1 MDLIKRKGEKVGPIK
16 DVMHKFK
23 ITDTVNYK
31 KYGIV
36 KKVLK
41 RCLKMEGVHNSFFEV
56 ILVDNNTIQK
66 INKEYRNIDRVTDVI
81 SFALEDVNDVSLSDI
96 RVLGDI
102 YICID
107 RMKEQAI
114 EYNHSETRE
123 LSFLTVHGLLHLL
136 GYDHQTK
143 EDEEVMFNLQRK
155 ILSDLNINR

>member
-1 MDLIKRKGEKVGPIK
+1 MK
-16 DVMHKFK
+16 
-23 ITDTVNYK
+23 NYS
-31 KYGIV
+31 I
-36 KKVLK
+36 
-41 RCLKMEGVHNSFFEV
+41 
-56 ILVDNNTIQK
+56 VDNNLYQNYDYLNEVINHTLEVMDAKESIFTIIFVTK
-66 INKEYRNIDRVTDVI
+66 EEIHELNKQYRGVDRVTDVI
-81 SFALEDVNDVSLSDI
+81 SFALEDAHDVSLTDV

>member
-1 MDLIKRKGEKVGPIK
+1 ME
-16 DVMHKFK
+16 
-23 ITDTVNYK
+23 NYS
-31 KYGIV
+31 I
-36 KKVLK
+36 
-41 RCLKMEGVHNSFFEV
+41 
-56 ILVDNNTIQK
+56 VDNNLYQNYDYLNEVINHTLEVMDAKESIFTIIFVTK
-66 INKEYRNIDRVTDVI
+66 EEIHELNKQYRGVDRVTDVI
-81 SFALEDVNDVSLSDI
+81 SFALEDAHDVSLSVI

-143 EDEEVMFNLQRK
+143 EEEEVMFNLQRK

>member
-1 MDLIKRKGEKVGPIK
+1 ME
-16 DVMHKFK
+16 
-23 ITDTVNYK
+23 NYS
-31 KYGIV
+31 I
-36 KKVLK
+36 
-41 RCLKMEGVHNSFFEV
+41 
-56 ILVDNNTIQK
+56 VDNNLYQNYDYLNEVINHTIEVMDAK
-66 INKEYRNIDRVTDVI
+66 DSIFTIIFVTKEEIHELNKQYRGVDRVTDVI
-81 SFALEDVNDVSLSDI
+81 SFALEDAHDVSLSDI

>member
-1 MDLIKRKGEKVGPIK
+1 MENYSIIDNDLYQ
-16 DVMHKFK
+16 
-23 ITDTVNYK
+23 NYD
-31 KYGIV
+31 Y
-36 KKVLK
+36 L
-41 RCLKMEGVHNSFFEV
+41 NEV
-56 ILVDNNTIQK
+56 INHTLEVMDAKESIFTI
-66 INKEYRNIDRVTDVI
+66 IFVTPEEIHELNKQYRRVDRVTDVI
-81 SFALEDVNDVSLSDI
+81 SFALEDAHDVSLTDV

-114 EYNHSETRE
+114 EYGHSETRE

-143 EDEEVMFNLQRK
+143 EDEEVMFGLQRK

>member
-1 MDLIKRKGEKVGPIK
+1 MENYSIIDNDLYQ
-16 DVMHKFK
+16 
-23 ITDTVNYK
+23 NYD
-31 KYGIV
+31 Y
-36 KKVLK
+36 L
-41 RCLKMEGVHNSFFEV
+41 NEV
-56 ILVDNNTIQK
+56 INHTLEVMDAKESIFTI
-66 INKEYRNIDRVTDVI
+66 IFVTPEEIHELNKQYRGVDRVTDVI
-81 SFALEDVNDVSLSDI
+81 SFALEDAHDVSLTDV

-114 EYNHSETRE
+114 EYGHSETRE

-143 EDEEVMFNLQRK
+143 EDEEVMFGLQRK

>member
-1 MDLIKRKGEKVGPIK
+1 ME
-16 DVMHKFK
+16 
-23 ITDTVNYK
+23 NYS
-31 KYGIV
+31 I
-36 KKVLK
+36 
-41 RCLKMEGVHNSFFEV
+41 
-56 ILVDNNTIQK
+56 IDNNLYQNYDYLNDVINHTLEVMDAKESIFTI
-66 INKEYRNIDRVTDVI
+66 IFVTPEEIHELNKQYRGVDRVTDVI
-81 SFALEDVNDVSLSDI
+81 SFALEDAHDVSLTDV

-114 EYNHSETRE
+114 EYGHSETRE

-143 EDEEVMFNLQRK
+143 EDEEVMFGLQRK

>member
-1 MDLIKRKGEKVGPIK
+1 ME
-16 DVMHKFK
+16 
-23 ITDTVNYK
+23 NYS
-31 KYGIV
+31 I
-36 KKVLK
+36 
-41 RCLKMEGVHNSFFEV
+41 
-56 ILVDNNTIQK
+56 VDNNLYQNYDYLNEVINHTLEVMDAKESIFTIIFVTK
-66 INKEYRNIDRVTDVI
+66 EEIHELNKQYRGVDRVTDVI

-107 RMKEQAI
+107 RMKEQAL
-114 EYNHSETRE
+114 EYGHSETRE

-143 EDEEVMFNLQRK
+143 EEEEIMFNLQRK

>member
-1 MDLIKRKGEKVGPIK
+1 ME
-16 DVMHKFK
+16 
-23 ITDTVNYK
+23 NYS
-31 KYGIV
+31 I
-36 KKVLK
+36 
-41 RCLKMEGVHNSFFEV
+41 
-56 ILVDNNTIQK
+56 VDNNLYQNYDYLKEVINHTLEVMDAKESIFTIIFVTK
-66 INKEYRNIDRVTDVI
+66 EEIHELNKQYRGVDRVTDVI
-81 SFALEDVNDVSLSDI
+81 SFALEDVNDVSLTDV

-143 EDEEVMFNLQRK
+143 EEEEIMFNLQRK

>member
-1 MDLIKRKGEKVGPIK
+1 MENYSIIDNDLYQ
-16 DVMHKFK
+16 
-23 ITDTVNYK
+23 NYD
-31 KYGIV
+31 Y
-36 KKVLK
+36 L
-41 RCLKMEGVHNSFFEV
+41 NEV
-56 ILVDNNTIQK
+56 INHTLEVMDAKESIFTI
-66 INKEYRNIDRVTDVI
+66 IFVTPEEIHELNKQYRGVDRVTDVI
-81 SFALEDVNDVSLSDI
+81 SFALEDVHDVSLTDV

-114 EYNHSETRE
+114 EYGHSETRE

-143 EDEEVMFNLQRK
+143 EDEEIMFGLQRK

>member
-1 MDLIKRKGEKVGPIK
+1 ME
-16 DVMHKFK
+16 
-23 ITDTVNYK
+23 NYS
-31 KYGIV
+31 I
-36 KKVLK
+36 
-41 RCLKMEGVHNSFFEV
+41 
-56 ILVDNNTIQK
+56 VDNNLYQNYDYLKEVINHTLEVMDAKESIFTIIFVTK
-66 INKEYRNIDRVTDVI
+66 EEIHELNKQYRGVDRVTDVI
-81 SFALEDVNDVSLSDI
+81 SFALEDAHDVSLSDI

-114 EYNHSETRE
+114 EYNHSENRE

-143 EDEEVMFNLQRK
+143 EEEEVMFNLQRK

>member
-1 MDLIKRKGEKVGPIK
+1 ME
-16 DVMHKFK
+16 
-23 ITDTVNYK
+23 NYS
-31 KYGIV
+31 I
-36 KKVLK
+36 
-41 RCLKMEGVHNSFFEV
+41 
-56 ILVDNNTIQK
+56 VDNNLYQNYDYLYEVINHTLEVMDAKESIFTIIFVTK
-66 INKEYRNIDRVTDVI
+66 EEIHELNKQYRGVDRVTDVI
-81 SFALEDVNDVSLSDI
+81 SFALEDAHDVSLSDI

-107 RMKEQAI
+107 RMKEQAV

-143 EDEEVMFNLQRK
+143 EEEEIMFNLQRK

>member
-1 MDLIKRKGEKVGPIK
+1 ME
-16 DVMHKFK
+16 
-23 ITDTVNYK
+23 NYS
-31 KYGIV
+31 I
-36 KKVLK
+36 
-41 RCLKMEGVHNSFFEV
+41 
-56 ILVDNNTIQK
+56 VDNNLYQNYDYLKEVINHTLEVMDAKESIFTIIFVTK
-66 INKEYRNIDRVTDVI
+66 EEIHELNKQYRGVDRVTDVI
-81 SFALEDVNDVSLSDI
+81 SFALEDAHDVSLSDI

-143 EDEEVMFNLQRK
+143 EEEEVMFNLQRK

>member
-1 MDLIKRKGEKVGPIK
+1 ME
-16 DVMHKFK
+16 
-23 ITDTVNYK
+23 NYS
-31 KYGIV
+31 I
-36 KKVLK
+36 
-41 RCLKMEGVHNSFFEV
+41 
-56 ILVDNNTIQK
+56 VDNNLYQNYDYLYEVINHTLEVMDAKESIFTIIFVTK
-66 INKEYRNIDRVTDVI
+66 EEIHELNKQYRGVDRVTDVI
-81 SFALEDVNDVSLSDI
+81 SFALEDVNDVSLTDV

>member
-1 MDLIKRKGEKVGPIK
+1 MENYSIIDNDLYQ
-16 DVMHKFK
+16 
-23 ITDTVNYK
+23 NYD
-31 KYGIV
+31 Y
-36 KKVLK
+36 L
-41 RCLKMEGVHNSFFEV
+41 NEV
-56 ILVDNNTIQK
+56 INHTLEVMDAKESIFTI
-66 INKEYRNIDRVTDVI
+66 IFVTPEEIHELNKQYRGVDRVTDVI
-81 SFALEDVNDVSLSDI
+81 SFALEDAHDVSLTDV

-114 EYNHSETRE
+114 EYGHSETRE

-143 EDEEVMFNLQRK
+143 EDEEIMFGLQRK

>member
-1 MDLIKRKGEKVGPIK
+1 ME
-16 DVMHKFK
+16 
-23 ITDTVNYK
+23 NYS
-31 KYGIV
+31 I
-36 KKVLK
+36 
-41 RCLKMEGVHNSFFEV
+41 
-56 ILVDNNTIQK
+56 VDNNLYQNYDYLNEVINHTLEVMDAKESIFTIIFVTK
-66 INKEYRNIDRVTDVI
+66 EEIHELNKQYRGVDRVTDVI
-81 SFALEDVNDVSLSDI
+81 SFALEDAHDVSLTDV

-143 EDEEVMFNLQRK
+143 EEEEMMFNLQRK
-155 ILSDLNINR
+155 ILCDLNINR

>member
-1 MDLIKRKGEKVGPIK
+1 ME
-16 DVMHKFK
+16 
-23 ITDTVNYK
+23 NYS
-31 KYGIV
+31 I
-36 KKVLK
+36 
-41 RCLKMEGVHNSFFEV
+41 
-56 ILVDNNTIQK
+56 VDNNLYQNYDYLNEVINHTLEVMDAKESIFTIIFVTK
-66 INKEYRNIDRVTDVI
+66 EEIHELNKQYRGVDRVTDVI
-81 SFALEDVNDVSLSDI
+81 SFALEDVNDVSLTDV

-107 RMKEQAI
+107 RMKEQAL

-143 EDEEVMFNLQRK
+143 EEEEVMFNLQRK